1 MDYFRKIAGWQRAAK
16 KYLAGLPQHTVTRPR
31 ITPEEAAEMAATQH
45 RIQQRPKPPLTVTSN
60 LVGREFG
67 ILLAWER
74 QQVPGTGTPPDYVM
88 FCGCGRF
95 CTASANALLRS
106 RKTHCGCR
114 TRERKRVRAYRLKK
128 SLERQGRKRQHWKR
142 HWAMKSVRLVTQP

>member
-16 KYLAGLPQHTVTRPR
+16 KYIAGLPQRIVTRPR

-60 LVGREFG
+60 LVGKEFG

-74 QQVPGTGTPPDYVM
+74 LQVPGTGTPPDYIM
-88 FCGCGRF
+88 LCGCGRF
-95 CTASANALLRS
+95 CTASANALLRG
-106 RKTHCGCR
+106 RKQHCGCR
-114 TRERKRVRAYRLKK
+114 TRERKRVRDYRLKK
-128 SLERQGRKRQHWKR
+128 SLERRGRKRQNWKK
-142 HWAMKSVRLVTQP
+142 HWAMRSVRLVTQR